1 MEYYLY
7 RTEIGY
13 IPIIRETCP
22 PPFYLYTELTF
33 IPKKRLTSGV
43 INYIID
49 NYVNGEGEYMCIF
62 HRGSYNSDDQFF
74 NGLKRE
80 LVYSY
85 VIK

>member
-13 IPIIRETCP
+13 IPIIRETCLP
-22 PPFYLYTELTF
+22 LFYLYTELTF
-33 IPKKRLTSGV
+33 IPKKRLTSGM

-49 NYVNGEGEYMCIF
+49 NYVNGEGGYMIF
-62 HRGSYNSDDQFF
+62 HRGSYSSDDQFF